1 MLTADDL
8 IAFEKEVARRFEN
21 GEIRAPVHLS
31 GGNETQIISIF
42 ENIKKTDWV
51 FCTYRNHY
59 AALLHGIPAD
69 WLMAQILAGKSM
81 ILSNVE
87 HRFLTSAIV
96 GGILPIAV
104 GVAAAIQRQKGP
116 ETVWVFVGDMA
127 ATTGAFHEA
136 VQYADG
142 QELPIQ
148 FIVEDNGLSTD
159 SPTLDCW
166 GQVLVSP
173 SPRVRRYWY
182 TRAWPHVN
190 SGKWVNF

>member
-1 MLTADDL
+1 MTYTADDL

-96 GGILPIAV
+96 GGILPIAF

-116 ETVWVFVGDMA
+116 
-127 ATTGAFHEA
+127 
-136 VQYADG
+136 
-142 QELPIQ
+142 
-148 FIVEDNGLSTD
+148 
-159 SPTLDCW
+159 
-166 GQVLVSP
+166 
-173 SPRVRRYWY
+173 
-182 TRAWPHVN
+182 
-190 SGKWVNF
+190 